1 MENEIKIVTRKSSG
15 KCQWDGLFT
24 RQAAETA
31 WNFHRTI
38 PGYVPTPLVDLKGLA
53 EHLGLEAFYVKD
65 ESFRF
70 GLNAFKGLGGSFCVA
85 QVLGEKLGIPITEMT
100 FALLQD
106 PAVHAKIKDLCFV
119 TATDGN
125 HGRGIAW
132 TAHCLG
138 VKSRVFMPKGS
149 SRERL
154 ENIRALGSDACITE
168 FNYDD
173 TVRHA
178 ARVAEETGGVL
189 VQDTAWEGYETIPGW
204 IMEGYTTLALEAA
217 EALSQP
223 PTHIFLQAG
232 VGAMSGALAGFF
244 ADYYGS
250 RKPVITI
257 VEPNRADCIFR
268 TAAAGDGK
276 LHTVTG
282 ALDTIMAGLACGEP
296 CTLGWGEL
304 AAHAEH
310 FASVPDW
317 AAAQGM
323 RILGAPVPGD
333 SRVISGESGAVTSG
347 FVCELYRNKELEP
360 LKKELGLD
368 KDSRVLCISTE
379 GATDR
384 ESYRRIVWDGAWGKP
399 CS

>member
-1 MENEIKIVTRKSSG
+1 M
-15 KCQWDGLFT
+15 
-24 RQAAETA
+24 
-31 WNFHRTI
+31 
-38 PGYVPTPLVDLKGLA
+38 
-53 EHLGLEAFYVKD
+53 
-65 ESFRF
+65 
-70 GLNAFKGLGGSFCVA
+70 
-85 QVLGEKLGIPITEMT
+85 
-100 FALLQD
+100 
-106 PAVHAKIKDLCFV
+106 
-119 TATDGN
+119 
-125 HGRGIAW
+125 
-132 TAHCLG
+132 
-138 VKSRVFMPKGS
+138 
-149 SRERL
+149 
-154 ENIRALGSDACITE
+154 
-168 FNYDD
+168 
-173 TVRHA
+173 
-178 ARVAEETGGVL
+178 
-189 VQDTAWEGYETIPGW
+189 
-204 IMEGYTTLALEAA
+204 
-217 EALSQP
+217 
-223 PTHIFLQAG
+223 
-232 VGAMSGALAGFF
+232 
-244 ADYYGS
+244 
-250 RKPVITI
+250 ITI

-317 AAAQGM
+317 VAAQGM

>member
-1 MENEIKIVTRKSSG
+1 MENEIRIVARKSDG

-24 RQAAETA
+24 RKTAETA
-31 WNFHRTI
+31 RAFHRTI

-53 EHLGLEAFYVKD
+53 ARLGLASFHVKD

-70 GLNAFKGLGGSFCVA
+70 GLNAFKGLGGSFCMA
-85 QVLGEKLGIPITEMT
+85 RVLGDRLGIPMEEMT
-100 FALLQD
+100 FARLQD
-106 PAVHAKIKDLCFV
+106 PSIHARIKDLCFV

-138 VKSRVFMPKGS
+138 VRSRVFMPKES
-149 SRERL
+149 SWERL

-168 FNYDD
+168 YNYDD

-204 IMEGYTTLALEAA
+204 IMQGYTTLALEAA
-217 EALSQP
+217 EELPQP

-232 VGAMSGALAGFF
+232 VGAMSGALSGFF
-244 ADYYGS
+244 ADYYGKD
-250 RKPVITI
+250 KPLITI
-257 VEPNRADCIFR
+257 VEPDRADCIFR
-268 TAAAGDGK
+268 TAEAGDGK

-317 AAAQGM
+317 VAAQGM

-333 SRVISGESGAVTSG
+333 PRVISGESGAVTSG

-360 LKKELGLD
+360 LRKELSLD
-368 KDSRVLCISTE
+368 KDSRILCISTE

-384 ESYRRIVWDGAWGKP
+384 ESYRRIVWDGTWARD
-399 CS
+399 